1 MFGFYFESEGSVKQ
15 ALLRFVDFCQR
26 CGHHRMI
33 RGKVER
39 WSSVEEE
46 ETARIQCEYSTIQGT
61 RGYDASCGAQA
72 HDAAIAGLFV
82 NPLPN

>member
-15 ALLRFVDFCQR
+15 APLRFVDDFRQR

-46 ETARIQCEYSTIQGT
+46 GNQ
-61 RGYDASCGAQA
+61 D
-72 HDAAIAGLFV
+72 V
-82 NPLPN
+82 VVW